1 MRYIE
6 AIINM
11 AFPLEKENLRTL
23 FLSNS
28 EIHPCVGEPVIHV
41 TELDKN
47 RIGADSKQIIRGNIK
62 IDRGGD
68 AKYKNSVTLQFVKA

>member
-1 MRYIE
+1 MQFIE
-6 AIINM
+6 AIINV

-28 EIHPCVGEPVIHV
+28 ETHPCVGEPVIHV

-47 RIGADSKQIIRGNIK
+47 QIRAD
-62 IDRGGD
+62 
-68 AKYKNSVTLQFVKA
+68 YKMEYES